1 MKKVSYTRH
10 ALTLL
15 LIASV
20 IIISSCK
27 DKSNNTPGTP
37 GTTTSSQGT
46 TPTQRRQLDDML
58 KLADPNEVAATIN
71 GVDIKEG
78 EVEKIIKPEIDRVKA
93 SLLASP
99 EPIPDE
105 AMVSDFMKQIRQEAL
120 QQLIIEQLLEE
131 KVKDANIVITKEEA
145 DTILQD
151 RLKSESVDM
160 EQFKQV
166 LADNN
171 TTYDEVLGEIQKEQK
186 FLKYIDSQMDDPT
199 TSIEE
204 EAKKYYDDNQQA
216 FNRPEQVKASH
227 ILIMARQEE
236 PNDVK
241 QKAKEKIEDLLKQVK
256 EGADFAE
263 LAKENSDDTGS
274 AIDGGDLGF
283 FDNQTMVPE
292 FTEAAFA
299 LEPNEVSDIV
309 ETNYGYHI
317 IKVTDHREGGII
329 PFDEI
334 KGDLEKALG
343 ERKKAEFTNKLIET
357 LLKNA
362 DMKFPAGKE
371 LNFNFSEEK

>member
-1 MKKVSYTRH
+1 
-10 ALTLL
+10 
-15 LIASV
+15 
-20 IIISSCK
+20 
-27 DKSNNTPGTP
+27 
-37 GTTTSSQGT
+37 
-46 TPTQRRQLDDML
+46 
-58 KLADPNEVAATIN
+58 
-71 GVDIKEG
+71 
-78 EVEKIIKPEIDRVKA
+78 
-93 SLLASP
+93 LASP